1 MFRYVRKRTSA
12 SVTWCLPCRRP
23 SVRASAAGCGR
34 RVPQALRHIEN
45 LLRQAPQRRVRPRRH
60 RREQEIPQG
69 HRQGRRERKAA
80 RLCPVTSHRFPIQD
94 IIIRQQECAILLKA
108 SSVEHCCYM
117 TFPTEATLEHSG
129 SNLTLHPKRKKEKGQ
144 STVPDLLPYGQETE
158 FKRN

>member
-23 SVRASAAGCGR
+23 SVRASAAGQAVGG

-94 IIIRQQECAILLKA
+94 TIIRQQECAILLKA
-108 SSVEHCCYM
+108 SSVAHCCYM
-117 TFPTEATLEHSG
+117 HFPHRGHIGALRVKLNFAS
-129 SNLTLHPKRKKEKGQ
+129 
-144 STVPDLLPYGQETE
+144 ETE
-158 FKRN
+158 ERERPKHSTGSSSIRTRN